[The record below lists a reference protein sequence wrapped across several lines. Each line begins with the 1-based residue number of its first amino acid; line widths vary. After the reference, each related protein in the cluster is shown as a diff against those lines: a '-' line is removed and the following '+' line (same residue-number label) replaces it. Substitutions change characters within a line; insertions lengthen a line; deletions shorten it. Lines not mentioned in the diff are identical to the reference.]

1 MKQALF
7 SGGIHEV
14 TIHTDGGSRGNPGPA
29 AIGVVVKYG
38 GVKKEYGETLGNQ
51 TNNVAE
57 YQAVVFALKKTKQ
70 HIGKANSKN
79 ATVKL
84 YADSELLLKKLKGEY
99 KVEEESLQMFWMQI
113 WNLRLDYKK
122 VEFHHVFREKNKE
135 ADRMVNRALDGRL
148 S

>member
-7 SGGIHEV
+7 SGGTHEV

-29 AIGVVVKYG
+29 ALGVVIKYA
-38 GVKKEYGETLGNQ
+38 GVKKEYGETLGNT
-51 TNNVAE
+51 TNNAAE

-70 HIGKANSKN
+70 LIGKKN
-79 ATVKL
+79 AKDATVKL
-84 YADSELLLKKLKGEY
+84 YADSELLVKQLNGVY
-99 KVEEESLQMFWMQI
+99 KVEEGSLQVLWMQI

-135 ADRMVNRALDGRL
+135 ADRMVNQALDRRL
-148 S
+148 